1 MRHHRSHSKGEELA
15 GEVSTLSISGNGS
28 RSRSGSRSS
37 SKVNSRSN
45 SFGAA
50 VAPVMTAAQFMELQ
64 DQQLPTTDTIYAPY
78 SRPAQATE
86 TNTPSKDAN
95 EEEMGQDSKTLI
107 VSLIK
112 QIRPGMDL
120 SRVVLPTFILE
131 PKSMLE
137 KVSDFLTHAE
147 LLVATTKTT
156 DPLER
161 MLGVLKW
168 YISGFYLKPKGVK
181 KPYNPVLGEIFRC
194 SWEHPDSKSFFIGEQ
209 VSHHP
214 PISAFY
220 ASNRKEGLV
229 ANGSILFKSKFYGTS
244 VGSLL
249 EGSIVIHHIKFGEEY
264 EVTFPSAYG
273 KGFLF
278 GTLVMELAGLVTIT
292 CKQTGL
298 RAEIDFKQKPSFYGE
313 YNTLQGKIVR
323 TTNNQVLYNF
333 GGRWDHRIDITEA
346 NSRGGYIL
354 WAVSPETTS
363 QRLAKLKP
371 TPMSPLESDNLWGQV
386 TDAILSGDQ
395 QLATDEKANIEQAQ
409 REAAAI
415 RAEKNQPYVPRF
427 FVQNAA
433 GGYTYKWFNNKPW
446 NPQEE
451 DEEYEAGGIIASR
464 KKN

>member
-1 MRHHRSHSKGEELA
+1 MTTTPTPGQEAISFIEQDGEWRTRKITLFGVVRSFIS
-15 GEVSTLSISGNGS
+15 EV
-28 RSRSGSRSS
+28 
-37 SKVNSRSN
+37 KV
-45 SFGAA
+45 
-50 VAPVMTAAQFMELQ
+50 
-64 DQQLPTTDTIYAPY
+64 
-78 SRPAQATE
+78 
-86 TNTPSKDAN
+86 
-95 EEEMGQDSKTLI
+95 GQDMTR
-107 VSLIK
+107 VSL
-112 QIRPGMDL
+112 PATL
-120 SRVVLPTFILE
+120 LYPF
-131 PKSMLE
+131 SMLE
-137 KVSDFLTHAE
+137 VFSARE
-147 LLVATTKTT
+147 LGVFHLLFKLNTED
-156 DPLER
+156 DPFQR
-161 MLGVLKW
+161 MLQVVRWSL
-168 YISGFYLKPKGVK
+168 GFIQKESWHK
-181 KPYNPVLGEIFRC
+181 KPYNPVLGEVLETHNETQSGR
-194 SWEHPDSKSFFIGEQ
+194 SDFIGEQ

-220 ASNRKEGLV
+220 ASNRKEGLI

-451 DEEYEAGGIIASR
+451 DEEYEAAGIIATR
-464 KKN
+464 KHRA